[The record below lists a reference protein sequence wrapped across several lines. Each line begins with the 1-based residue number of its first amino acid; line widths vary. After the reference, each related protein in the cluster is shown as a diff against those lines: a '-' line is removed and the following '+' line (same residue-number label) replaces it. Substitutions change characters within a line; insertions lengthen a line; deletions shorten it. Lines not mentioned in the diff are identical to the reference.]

1 MGHPGPRKPGTPF
14 TSNRP
19 NLRSH
24 HPSPATLPAR
34 YALVM
39 TTTQGNSPVGEAFSW
54 ASRIIA
60 VGLVMFLPAVAGGW
74 LDLRLETS
82 FLAAIG
88 LVIGFVAG
96 LAWLVRLAGKK
107 ASRE

>member
-1 MGHPGPRKPGTPF
+1 MAHRTGE
-14 TSNRP
+14 S
-19 NLRSH
+19 
-24 HPSPATLPAR
+24 
-34 YALVM
+34 V
-39 TTTQGNSPVGEAFSW
+39 VGEAFSW

-74 LDLRLETS
+74 LDLRLKTS

>member
-1 MGHPGPRKPGTPF
+1 
-14 TSNRP
+14 
-19 NLRSH
+19 
-24 HPSPATLPAR
+24 
-34 YALVM
+34 M
-39 TTTQGNSPVGEAFSW
+39 TTTRRNSPGGEAFSW

-74 LDLRLETS
+74 LDLRLKTS
-82 FLAAIG
+82 FLSAIG

-96 LAWLVRLAGKK
+96 LGWLVRLAGKK